1 MNNDNIEKK
10 TYSTKIILV
19 LFFIFVA
26 AGKII
31 RYTLMKTSLV
41 DTGIG
46 HFLINPILNN
56 PIKFKLIE
64 QDSMVSYAGVNTISI
79 FSLINIFKLTT
90 YTGWEIYISLIWN
103 LILFG
108 IIGNIKEKLDFKQFI
123 FIVLSVMVLNIFD
136 FTLAKEP
143 IQMLYFIVIY
153 CILCSNKIKYKY
165 LFTVLTILFSAV
177 TFRSY
182 FILIIMFM
190 MLASTLCN
198 IFIIKKDKVRIK
210 NIIFLVF
217 CVTFFYFIFLNIAK
231 VSMPSQFNELIR
243 VRTRTSE
250 AVTDMRNIFK
260 SSNLAIFSIDYMIM
274 LIRMLVPVEL
284 VRFGPK
290 YFAYI
295 FYQLVITFF
304 IVKALKYVKYNSR
317 QKNVALFLYI
327 GYLFAS
333 ATFEPDFGSWVRH
346 ETVLFPIMLII
357 SDIKVFNSSKG
368 EFVNEK
374 DDD

>member
-56 PIKFKLIE
+56 PIKFKLVE
-64 QDSMVSYAGVNTISI
+64 QDSIVSYAGVNTISI

-90 YTGWEIYISLIWN
+90 YIGWEIYISLIWN

-198 IFIIKKDKVRIK
+198 TFIIKKDKVRIK

>member
-56 PIKFKLIE
+56 PIKFKLVE

-198 IFIIKKDKVRIK
+198 IFIIKKEAR
-210 NIIFLVF
+210 L
-217 CVTFFYFIFLNIAK
+217 YAGL
-231 VSMPSQFNELIR
+231 LIC
-243 VRTRTSE
+243 
-250 AVTDMRNIFK
+250 
-260 SSNLAIFSIDYMIM
+260 
-274 LIRMLVPVEL
+274 
-284 VRFGPK
+284 
-290 YFAYI
+290 
-295 FYQLVITFF
+295 
-304 IVKALKYVKYNSR
+304 LK
-317 QKNVALFLYI
+317 F
-327 GYLFAS
+327 
-333 ATFEPDFGSWVRH
+333 
-346 ETVLFPIMLII
+346 
-357 SDIKVFNSSKG
+357 
-368 EFVNEK
+368 
-374 DDD
+374 